1 MSLLTGG
8 ALGVF
13 GVLALAIWYLRRDRD
28 RYRHRVESAERR
40 AARLAR
46 GQHAQAD
53 AAEALNDTLQRQRA
67 ESAPIDT
74 DQRDDLEG
82 RW

>member
-8 ALGVF
+8 VLGVF
-13 GVLALAIWYLRRDRD
+13 GVLALVIWCLRHDRD
-28 RYRHRVESAERR
+28 RYRRRAESAERR

-46 GQHAQAD
+46 GQTAQAD
-53 AAEALNDTLQRQRA
+53 AAEALSDTVQRQRA

-74 DQRDDLEG
+74 DHRDDLEG